1 MDKHLAGINKFRPRA
16 GATKKRTE
24 GTIFCMFTNL
34 EQKLRRTAI
43 VGVLALLAGL
53 VMGCQESKQKTE
65 IEIGP
70 NTLQAKR
77 ELQTQRLDHRL
88 QWSGNG
94 VRRKKQP
101 TMNDEL
107 IAGWHT
113 DGVATDVPKRRA
125 AASYEPAR
133 RVGPTSSAF
142 YYLSLAAEFNGSN
155 SCSHARL

>member
-53 VMGCQESKQKTE
+53 VMGCQELKQKTE

-77 ELQTQRLDHRL
+77 DLQTQRLDHMAAMER
-88 QWSGNG
+88 
-94 VRRKKQP
+94 
-101 TMNDEL
+101 E
-107 IAGWHT
+107 
-113 DGVATDVPKRRA
+113 RRA
-125 AASYEPAR
+125 AQKASLR
-133 RVGPTSSAF
+133 
-142 YYLSLAAEFNGSN
+142 
-155 SCSHARL
+155 